1 MNNAKTTR
9 CKANHPMICLS
20 EPSSIDHRQSFGA
33 LCDASSRSLSYF
45 NHSILFNSYFI
56 FYFIHFTVFLT
67 VLTGARLPDEI
78 LWWLILYNANRH
90 RLCHTIEGSINHAC
104 DPSPA
109 DGREVRPLESEEL
122 PISPSLLLTPS
133 LPLTTA
139 SLSSSSSPSSCL
151 RAPATSLWRSARRCS
166 PWKGR
171 TSARCVV
178 PHRPLAHPPTRPLD
192 VLTPSFHVPRSRHQF
207 ATKGVYQKELK
218 AARAAGLRPE
228 FTGHGTAYSN
238 AVPDASGF
246 ACSNRQIPPAAEEN
260 FAAINVNQWENGAHC
275 GECVEVWCEDAFC
288 PTRFQP
294 QVLKVYDLCPECKH
308 GDLDLSFE
316 AYEKVTGRWPHRLKI
331 GWRWLSREQ
340 CNEYFDVGTRIRMDL
355 KDHNKWY
362 RGFYF
367 SMLAERLESVK
378 LNGRELTPRAGTLF
392 PIFRACPWSVSDV
405 GHRPHG
411 IGYRV

>member
-109 DGREVRPLESEEL
+109 DGREVRSLESEEL

-151 RAPATSLWRSARRCS
+151 RTPATSLWRSARRCS

-178 PHRPLAHPPTRPLD
+178 PHRPLAHSPTRPPAHPPTRRAH
-192 VLTPSFHVPRSRHQF
+192 SIVPRSTFAPSVCDKRRLPERAEGCARCWTEARVHRPRHCLLERRSRRFRLCLLEPPDTARRRGEFCRHQCE
-207 ATKGVYQKELK
+207 AMGER
-218 AARAAGLRPE
+218 RALRRVCRGL
-228 FTGHGTAYSN
+228 
-238 AVPDASGF
+238 V
-246 ACSNRQIPPAAEEN
+246 
-260 FAAINVNQWENGAHC
+260 
-275 GECVEVWCEDAFC
+275 
-288 PTRFQP
+288 
-294 QVLKVYDLCPECKH
+294 
-308 GDLDLSFE
+308 
-316 AYEKVTGRWPHRLKI
+316 
-331 GWRWLSREQ
+331 
-340 CNEYFDVGTRIRMDL
+340 
-355 KDHNKWY
+355 
-362 RGFYF
+362 
-367 SMLAERLESVK
+367 
-378 LNGRELTPRAGTLF
+378 
-392 PIFRACPWSVSDV
+392 
-405 GHRPHG
+405 
-411 IGYRV
+411 

>member
-1 MNNAKTTR
+1 MEVGETLLPLEGKD
-9 CKANHPMICLS
+9 LS
-20 EPSSIDHRQSFGA
+20 EV
-33 LCDASSRSLSYF
+33 RS
-45 NHSILFNSYFI
+45 
-56 FYFIHFTVFLT
+56 
-67 VLTGARLPDEI
+67 
-78 LWWLILYNANRH
+78 
-90 RLCHTIEGSINHAC
+90 
-104 DPSPA
+104 
-109 DGREVRPLESEEL
+109 
-122 PISPSLLLTPS
+122 
-133 LPLTTA
+133 
-139 SLSSSSSPSSCL
+139 
-151 RAPATSLWRSARRCS
+151 TS
-166 PWKGR
+166 
-171 TSARCVV
+171 
-178 PHRPLAHPPTRPLD
+178 PPTRPLD

-260 FAAINVNQWENGAHC
+260 FAAINVKQWENGAHC

-378 LNGRELTPRAGTLF
+378 LNGRELTPSQFGFWEDHSGAELKSGPFHLELMSASGEVIETTV
-392 PIFRACPWSVSDV
+392 ADV
-405 GHRPHG
+405 LRPTQFLQAQFG
-411 IGYRV
+411 SKKKK